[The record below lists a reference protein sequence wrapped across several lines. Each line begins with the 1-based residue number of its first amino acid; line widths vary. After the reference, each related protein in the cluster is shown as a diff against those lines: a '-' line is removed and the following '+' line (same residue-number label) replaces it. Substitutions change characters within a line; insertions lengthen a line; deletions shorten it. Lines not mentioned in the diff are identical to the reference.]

1 MAKYNY
7 NPNKEAF
14 VREDN
19 KGKPLYVN
27 ITEAQRIVSLI
38 DLGYSVADI
47 ENKMSLSNP
56 KGTST
61 TVKSFL
67 KNYKKGNINMPDNA
81 PAPSMV
87 FDSMTDNDRL
97 TALEE
102 RVTALEN
109 AQKCECHDAVE
120 NMYTEKSK
128 TSWKDSIRG
137 IFNHE

>member
-1 MAKYNY
+1 MAKYEY
-7 NPNKEAF
+7 DKKREVF
-14 VREDN
+14 VRKDKRGN
-19 KGKPLYVN
+19 HLAVN
-27 ITEAQRIVSLI
+27 IVEAQRIVHFMN
-38 DLGYSVADI
+38 LGYSINDI
-47 ENKMSLSNP
+47 QGKMNLVSP
-56 KGTST
+56 KGTAS
-61 TVKSFL
+61 TVKSFIR
-67 KNYKKGNINMPDNA
+67 NYLQGNIEMPDDA